1 MISQELLEL
10 LTRKG
15 RAVRMIPIPVSKKE
29 ARLST
34 IFFLAK
40 TDKKTKT
47 KMIPIPVSKN
57 EARYKHKD
65 R

>member
-29 ARLST
+29 ARL
-34 IFFLAK
+34 IIILCK
-40 TDKKTKT
+40 
-47 KMIPIPVSKN
+47 
-57 EARYKHKD
+57 YKYND
-65 R
+65 L